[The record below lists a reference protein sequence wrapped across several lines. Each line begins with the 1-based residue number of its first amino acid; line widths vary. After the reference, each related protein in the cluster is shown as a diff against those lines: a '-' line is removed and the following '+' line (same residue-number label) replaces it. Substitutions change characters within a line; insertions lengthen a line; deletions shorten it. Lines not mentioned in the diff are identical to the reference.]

1 MNISLTQTIAATVM
15 VGVAIVLVIAY
26 RKYLAANS
34 KRRMLGMLV
43 SVGLD
48 PAITMSGDAETI
60 MQDIRQRCRA
70 CPSEDVCERWLKSDD
85 KHDNSFCPNSKVFEI
100 LKKHSERIQ

>member
-1 MNISLTQTIAATVM
+1 MDVSILGDLARRQSINISLTQIIAATVM

-26 RKYLAANS
+26 LKYLAANS

-70 CPSEDVCERWLKSDD
+70 CPSEDVCER
-85 KHDNSFCPNSKVFEI
+85 
-100 LKKHSERIQ
+100 IQ